1 METTASNVPLPLLT
15 EGSLLR
21 SLHRLAMP
29 MLIGAILNNLQSIIN
44 LFWVG
49 RLGSHAVAAVAVG
62 GTILMLLFPM
72 LMGLSTGTVA
82 LVSRAIGGGQHDKAA
97 AAAGQ
102 SLLLALVV
110 GVLTSLLGWH
120 YSDTLARLLGVE
132 AAVLPDAETYL
143 RINLLGNFTLYIQVI
158 GSAALQG
165 AGDAKTPMW
174 AGVIEN
180 ILNIALDPLLIYG
193 LGPFPK
199 LSVAG
204 AAIASVL
211 SQSVAAVLVVR
222 GMFAG
227 RAQLRVAW
235 RDCRPDLPLIWRI
248 LKIGLPGSG
257 QLLTRSLMG
266 AVLMRVVAG
275 CGTAAVAAYGTGLRF
290 HMIVLM
296 PAFALGGAAATLV
309 GQNLGAGKPDRAHQ
323 AAWLA
328 TGMDILF
335 MLAAI
340 LVMTLFAR
348 PLMGLFNHDP
358 DVIKIGVNYLRI
370 VSPFYVFAAL
380 GIVLGRGLNGAGD
393 TIAPMIAT
401 ILALWGL
408 QVPLAIWLAK
418 VMLPATQ
425 GIWWAISLASMA
437 HGLLITGWFELGR
450 WKKEKV

>member
-1 METTASNVPLPLLT
+1 MPELIQSPDSLLT

-49 RLGSHAVAAVAVG
+49 HLGPHAMAAVAVG

-82 LVSRAIGGGQHDKAA
+82 LVSRAIGSGQRAEA
-97 AAAGQ
+97 TAAAGQ
-102 SLLLALVV
+102 SVMLAAVV
-110 GVLTSLLGWH
+110 GILTGLIGWH
-120 YSDTLARLLGVE
+120 YSDALARLIGIE
-132 AAVLPDAETYL
+132 PAVLPDAEAYL
-143 RINLLGNFTLYIQVI
+143 RINLLGNITLYLQVI
-158 GSAALQG
+158 GAAALQG

-180 ILNIALDPLLIYG
+180 ILNIALDPFLIYG

-199 LSVAG
+199 LGVAG

-211 SQSVAAVLVVR
+211 SQSVAAVIVVR
-222 GMFAG
+222 AMFQG
-227 RAQLRVAW
+227 RAHLRITW
-235 RDCRPDLPLIWRI
+235 RDWWPNLLLSWRI

-266 AVLMRVVAG
+266 AVLMRVVAS

-309 GQNLGAGKPDRAHQ
+309 GQNLGAGKPNRARA

-328 TGMDILF
+328 TGLDLIF
-335 MLAAI
+335 MLGAIFIMMTFAA
-340 LVMTLFAR
+340 
-348 PLMGLFNHDP
+348 PLMRMFNGDP
-358 DVIKIGVNYLRI
+358 EVVQIGVNYLRI

-393 TIAPMIAT
+393 TLGPMICT

-408 QVPLAIWLAK
+408 QVPLAIWFAK
-418 VMLPATQ
+418 IITPATQ
-425 GIWWAISLASMA
+425 GIWWAISAAGIA
-437 HGLLITGWFELGR
+437 HGVLITVWFETGR
-450 WKKEKV
+450 WKKKKV

>member
-1 METTASNVPLPLLT
+1 MERQPPNSPAPLT

-29 MLIGAILNNLQSIIN
+29 MLIGAVLNNLQSIIN

-49 RLGSHAVAAVAVG
+49 HLGPHAMAAVAVG

-82 LVSRAIGGGQHDKAA
+82 LVSRAIGSGQHEEAT

-102 SLLLALVV
+102 SLMLAAVV
-110 GVLTSLLGWH
+110 GVLTGLIGWH
-120 YSDTLARLLGVE
+120 YSDVLVRLLGVE
-132 AAVLPDAETYL
+132 AAVLPDAEAYL
-143 RINLLGNFTLYIQVI
+143 RINLLGNITLYLQVI
-158 GSAALQG
+158 GAAALQG
-165 AGDAKTPMW
+165 AGDARTPMW

-180 ILNIALDPLLIYG
+180 ILNIALDPFLIYG
-193 LGPFPK
+193 LGPCPK
-199 LSVAG
+199 LGVAG

-211 SQSVAAVLVVR
+211 SQSVAAVIVVR
-222 GMFAG
+222 AMFHE
-227 RAQLRVAW
+227 RAHLRVAW
-235 RDCRPDLPLIWRI
+235 RDWRPNLQLSWRI

-257 QLLTRSLMG
+257 QLLTRSVMG

-309 GQNLGAGKPDRAHQ
+309 GQNLGAGKPERARA

-328 TGMDILF
+328 TGLDLVF

-340 LVMTLFAR
+340 FVMMIFA
-348 PLMGLFNHDP
+348 PALMRMFNGDP
-358 DVIKIGVNYLRI
+358 EVVQIGVSYLRI

-393 TIAPMIAT
+393 TIAPMVCT
-401 ILALWGL
+401 ILSLWGL

-418 VMLPATQ
+418 VVTPATE
-425 GIWWAISLASMA
+425 GIWWAISAAGVA
-437 HGLLITGWFELGR
+437 HGLLIAGWFELGR
-450 WKKEKV
+450 WKKKKV

>member
-1 METTASNVPLPLLT
+1 MNIFPQDSAAPLT

-29 MLIGAILNNLQSIIN
+29 MLVGAVLNNLQSIIN

-49 RLGSHAVAAVAVG
+49 HLGPHAMAAVAVG

-82 LVSRAIGGGQHDKAA
+82 LVSRAIGGGQRADAA
-97 AAAGQ
+97 SAAGQ
-102 SLLLALVV
+102 SLLLAFVV
-110 GVLTSLLGWH
+110 GVLTSLIGWH
-120 YSDTLARLLGVE
+120 YSDALAHLLGVE
-132 AAVLPDAETYL
+132 ASVLPDAGAYL
-143 RINLLGNFTLYIQVI
+143 RINLLGNFTLYLQII
-158 GSAALQG
+158 GAAALQG

-180 ILNIALDPLLIYG
+180 ILNIALDPFLIYG

-199 LSVAG
+199 LGVAG

-211 SQSVAAVLVVR
+211 SQSVAAVIVVR
-222 GMFAG
+222 AMFQG
-227 RAQLRVAW
+227 RAHLSITW
-235 RDCRPDLPLIWRI
+235 RDCRPNLPLAWRI

-266 AVLMRVVAG
+266 AVLMRVVAS
-275 CGTAAVAAYGTGLRF
+275 CGTAAVAAYGTGLRI

-309 GQNLGAGKPDRAHQ
+309 GQNLGAGKPERARA

-328 TGMDILF
+328 TSMDLLF

-340 LVMTLFAR
+340 FIMMTFAT
-348 PLMGLFNHDP
+348 PLMQLFNGDAE
-358 DVIKIGVNYLRI
+358 VVRIGVSYLLI
-370 VSPFYVFAAL
+370 TSPFYLFAAL

-393 TIAPMIAT
+393 TLAPMIAT

-408 QVPLAIWLAK
+408 QVPLAIWFANLFA
-418 VMLPATQ
+418 LPTD
-425 GIWWAISLASMA
+425 GIWWAISIAGMA

-450 WKKEKV
+450 WKHRKV

>member
-1 METTASNVPLPLLT
+1 METLPPDTQAPLT

-29 MLIGAILNNLQSIIN
+29 MLIGAVLNNLQSVIN

-49 RLGSHAVAAVAVG
+49 HLGPHAMAAVAVG

-82 LVSRAIGGGQHDKAA
+82 LVSRAIGSGQREEAT

-102 SLLLALVV
+102 SLMLAAVV
-110 GVLTSLLGWH
+110 GVLTGIIGWH
-120 YSDTLARLLGVE
+120 YSAALVRLLGVE
-132 AAVLPDAETYL
+132 VAVLPDAESYL
-143 RINLLGNFTLYIQVI
+143 RINLLGNITLYLQVI
-158 GSAALQG
+158 GAAALQG
-165 AGDAKTPMW
+165 AGDARTPMW

-180 ILNIALDPLLIYG
+180 ILNIALDPFLIYG
-193 LGPFPK
+193 LGPCPK
-199 LSVAG
+199 LGVAG

-211 SQSVAAVLVVR
+211 SQSVAAVIVVR
-222 GMFAG
+222 AMFQE
-227 RAQLRVAW
+227 RAHLRVTWQDW
-235 RDCRPDLPLIWRI
+235 RPNLKLSWRI

-257 QLLTRSLMG
+257 QLLTRSVMG
-266 AVLMRVVAG
+266 AVLMRVVAS

-309 GQNLGAGKPDRAHQ
+309 GQNLGAGKPERARA

-328 TGMDILF
+328 TGLDLLF
-335 MLAAI
+335 MLVAIFVMVTFAA
-340 LVMTLFAR
+340 
-348 PLMGLFNHDP
+348 PLMRLFNGDP
-358 DVIKIGVNYLRI
+358 EVVQIGVSYLRI

-393 TIAPMIAT
+393 TLAPMVCT

-408 QVPLAIWLAK
+408 QVPLAIWFAK
-418 VMLPATQ
+418 WFTPATE
-425 GIWWAISLASMA
+425 GIWWAISAAGVA

-450 WKKEKV
+450 WKKQKV

>member
-1 METTASNVPLPLLT
+1 METIPSNAPAPLT

-29 MLIGAILNNLQSIIN
+29 MLIGAVLNNLQSIIN

-49 RLGSHAVAAVAVG
+49 HLGPHAMAACAVG

-82 LVSRAIGGGQHDKAA
+82 LVARAIGSGQHGEAT

-102 SLLLALVV
+102 SLMLAAVV
-110 GVLTSLLGWH
+110 GVLTGLLGWH
-120 YSDTLARLLGVE
+120 YSAALVRLLGVE
-132 AAVLPDAETYL
+132 AAVLPDAESYL
-143 RINLLGNFTLYIQVI
+143 RINLLGNITLYLQVV
-158 GSAALQG
+158 GAAALQG

-180 ILNIALDPLLIYG
+180 VLNIALDPFLIYG
-193 LGPFPK
+193 LGPFPR
-199 LSVAG
+199 LGVAG

-211 SQSVAAVLVVR
+211 SQSVAAVIVVR
-222 GMFAG
+222 AMFHE
-227 RAQLRVAW
+227 RAHLRVTWHDW
-235 RDCRPDLPLIWRI
+235 RPNLKLSWRI

-257 QLLTRSLMG
+257 QLLTRSVMG

-309 GQNLGAGKPDRAHQ
+309 GQNLGAGKPERAR
-323 AAWLA
+323 AATWLA
-328 TGMDILF
+328 TGLDLLF
-335 MLAAI
+335 MLVAI
-340 LVMTLFAR
+340 FVMMTFA
-348 PLMGLFNHDP
+348 PALMRMFNGDP
-358 DVIKIGVNYLRI
+358 EVVQIGVSYLRI

-393 TIAPMIAT
+393 TIAPMVCT

-408 QVPLAIWLAK
+408 QVPLAIWWAK
-418 VMLPATQ
+418 LFTPATV
-425 GIWWAISLASMA
+425 GIWWAISAAGVA

-450 WKKEKV
+450 WKKQKV

>member
-1 METTASNVPLPLLT
+1 MT

-29 MLIGAILNNLQSIIN
+29 MLIGAVLNNLQSVIN

-49 RLGSHAVAAVAVG
+49 HLGPHAMAAVAVG

-82 LVSRAIGGGQHDKAA
+82 LVSRAIGSGQREEAT

-102 SLLLALVV
+102 SLMLAAVV
-110 GVLTSLLGWH
+110 GVLTGLIGWH
-120 YSDTLARLLGVE
+120 YSAALVRLLGVE
-132 AAVLPDAETYL
+132 AAVLPDAESYL
-143 RINLLGNFTLYIQVI
+143 RINLLGNITLYLQVI
-158 GSAALQG
+158 GAAALQG

-180 ILNIALDPLLIYG
+180 ILNIALDPFLIYG

-199 LSVAG
+199 LGVAG

-211 SQSVAAVLVVR
+211 SQSVAAVIVVR
-222 GMFAG
+222 AMFQE
-227 RAQLRVAW
+227 RAHLRVTWLDW
-235 RDCRPDLPLIWRI
+235 RPNLKLSWRI

-257 QLLTRSLMG
+257 QLLTRSVMG

-309 GQNLGAGKPDRAHQ
+309 GQNLGAGKPERARA

-328 TGMDILF
+328 TGLDLLF
-335 MLAAI
+335 MLVAIFVMVTFAA
-340 LVMTLFAR
+340 
-348 PLMGLFNHDP
+348 PLMRLFNGDP
-358 DVIKIGVNYLRI
+358 EVVRIGVNYLRI

-393 TIAPMIAT
+393 TLAPMVCT

-408 QVPLAIWLAK
+408 QVPLAIWFAK
-418 VMLPATQ
+418 FFIPATT
-425 GIWWAISLASMA
+425 GIWWAISAAGVA
-437 HGLLITGWFELGR
+437 HGLLITAWFELGR
-450 WKKEKV
+450 WKKQKV